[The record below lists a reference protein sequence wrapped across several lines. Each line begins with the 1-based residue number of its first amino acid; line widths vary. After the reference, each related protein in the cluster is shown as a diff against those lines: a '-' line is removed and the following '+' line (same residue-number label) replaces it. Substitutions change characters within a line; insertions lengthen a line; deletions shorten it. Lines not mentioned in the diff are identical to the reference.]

1 MNVNKFLVESSSPLP
16 EVKEGSIN
24 VNNVSPDK
32 YRVDLSV
39 EELLNNYTTKH
50 YQINGKR
57 TKVVFLR
64 KSQRGNTFDSDFRIW
79 SKDQALD
86 VLYETA
92 HKRQDLSLQLVEI
105 SEENVEF
112 NKEKSGVDS
121 PDYLIMKF
129 IHDKEGDCLLG
140 QDGQQTFTILNLLVR
155 PFLPADLKLGYEET
169 KFKNEITFQQEN
181 SEEGSVLSW
190 DYPRKNQDSF
200 VISDW
205 PSHAKSNILSENV
218 SLTIYTKVLFSHI
231 PKIFENKNVK
241 SSPNAAEIRTVST
254 NLVSWVSSYITATDD
269 ELKNRFM
276 THEKSMP
283 LSVMRKK
290 GKNPFVPINK
300 EFGSNKG
307 EQFNKFIGNNIRMGN
322 EEFFQKILVCEDTK
336 TQTDWA
342 DNASIVSAK
351 HLNNLVKEE
360 ITDKNY
366 ESWKKRLLHTIDN
379 FSIMFKMFEKHDQLS
394 IKKLSKKI
402 GFITDLNNIISYIKR
417 DITDYKV
424 SYVYDG
430 QKVVEDKRVELMFKN
445 YKKFISLFVKE
456 WNKLVAAEVKKKK
469 DMKLTDIEQERYD
482 VIESTDSFQWK
493 SIKRRSQYWEKWYN
507 SQKDNF
513 LKNDVLSVKDITR
526 LFTTKEKILVA
537 VTNDYT
543 NPLGEKIDPI
553 DVWNGKLYHTDHWD
567 ISYKN
572 GGFTCVFNAHVLKAK
587 TNILKSAQN
596 AKEFIGQGVN

>member
-1 MNVNKFLVESSSPLP
+1 MSVNKFLEESSSPSP
-16 EVKEGSIN
+16 EVKKGSID

-50 YQINGKR
+50 YQIDGKR

-105 SEENVEF
+105 SKENVEF
-112 NKEKSGVDS
+112 NKKKSGIDS

-129 IHDKEGDCLLG
+129 IYDKEGDCLLG

-155 PFLPADLKLGYEET
+155 PFLPADLKFSYEET

>member
-1 MNVNKFLVESSSPLP
+1 MSVNKFLEESSSPSP
-16 EVKEGSIN
+16 EVKKGSID

-105 SEENVEF
+105 SKENVEF
-112 NKEKSGVDS
+112 NKKKSGIDS

-129 IHDKEGDCLLG
+129 IYDKEGDCLLG

-379 FSIMFKMFEKHDQLS
+379 FSIMFK
-394 IKKLSKKI
+394 
-402 GFITDLNNIISYIKR
+402 
-417 DITDYKV
+417 
-424 SYVYDG
+424 
-430 QKVVEDKRVELMFKN
+430 
-445 YKKFISLFVKE
+445 ISLQI
-456 WNKLVAAEVKKKK
+456 N
-469 DMKLTDIEQERYD
+469 
-482 VIESTDSFQWK
+482 WK
-493 SIKRRSQYWEKWYN
+493 
-507 SQKDNF
+507 
-513 LKNDVLSVKDITR
+513 
-526 LFTTKEKILVA
+526 
-537 VTNDYT
+537 
-543 NPLGEKIDPI
+543 
-553 DVWNGKLYHTDHWD
+553 
-567 ISYKN
+567 
-572 GGFTCVFNAHVLKAK
+572 
-587 TNILKSAQN
+587 
-596 AKEFIGQGVN
+596 